1 MALTKSKR
9 GIRVVLL
16 GIIVNALLAIIKITA
31 GVLGNS
37 YALIADGIESTTDIF
52 SSVIVWSGLK
62 IASKPP
68 DKNHPYGH
76 GKAEAVSAM
85 VVSLLLLAAAV
96 LIVINSYHEI
106 VMPHHAPAPFTLLV
120 LVLVIITKE
129 ILFRTVFKVGTDIE
143 STSLRTDAWHHRSDA
158 ITSAAAFIGISVALI
173 MGPGYES
180 ADDYGAIVA
189 SILIVI
195 NGLRMLKYSLSDIMD
210 EAPSADMKNKIINIV
225 ETIPGVKN
233 VDDVKIRKSGLY
245 YLVDLNIQ
253 VSGDLSV
260 FEGHEL
266 SEMVN
271 DSLKNSNLSIQQ
283 VMVHTEPFIDMAG
296 IH

>member
-1 MALTKSKR
+1 MTKSKR

-52 SSVIVWSGLK
+52 SSIIVWSGLK
-62 IASKPP
+62 IAEKPA
-68 DKNHPYGH
+68 DINHPYGH
-76 GKAEAVSAM
+76 GKAEALAAM

-96 LIVINSYHEI
+96 IIVINSLHEI
-106 VMPHHAPAPFTLLV
+106 INPHHAPAPFTLLV

-129 ILFRTVFKVGTDIE
+129 TLFRTVFKIGDDIE
-143 STSLRTDAWHHRSDA
+143 STALRTDAWHHRSDA
-158 ITSAAAFIGISVALI
+158 ITSAAAFVGISVALI

-189 SILIVI
+189 SGLII
-195 NGLRMLKYSLSDIMD
+195 FNGYRMLKISLSDIMD
-210 EAPSADMKNKIINIV
+210 EAPSPEMKEKIISLV
-225 ETIPGVKN
+225 ETIPGVMTVN
-233 VDDVKIRKSGLY
+233 NLKIRKSGLY
-245 YLVDLNIQ
+245 YLVDITIQ

-266 SEMVN
+266 SELVN
-271 DSLKNSNLSIQQ
+271 DKLQNSNLSIQE
-283 VMVHTEPFIDMAG
+283 VMVHTEPFIDMLG